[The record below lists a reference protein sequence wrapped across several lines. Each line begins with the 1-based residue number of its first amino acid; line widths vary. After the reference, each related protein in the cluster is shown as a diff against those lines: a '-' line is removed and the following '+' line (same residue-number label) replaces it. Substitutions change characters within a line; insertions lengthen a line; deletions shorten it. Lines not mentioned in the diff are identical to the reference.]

1 MKQNFYKHNIYNSNQ
16 QPDLRG
22 NPQNNN
28 TQKKLLKS
36 ENFDTSILNQ
46 SANQP
51 KYKIS
56 KFEAALRT
64 AGILIARASFFPSC
78 CPFGLSFMAVHK
90 RMNLSAIVAA
100 TASIIGYASLLDF
113 RVSVKYICCIAVYL
127 LFLFVTDTK
136 ERDLPVSVTVS
147 AAGIICLLSGIT
159 EIIIFGFDTTIL
171 IKTVAETAAAI
182 AGGFAFNKL
191 SIILNGKK
199 GALLSLNI
207 EEKFCL
213 AIFCCVML
221 SGLWGVKISSILSFQ
236 LVAALTLT
244 CVFGISGGSG
254 YGAICGLLCG
264 FVCGLTPA
272 YDIDS
277 LYLSAA
283 LAFGGTVSGFL
294 KNQER
299 YIPALLF
306 GAVCGFCTI
315 FCGSNGCLLFG
326 YADIP
331 TGVGTILF
339 LPESLFRN
347 LRRILGVNVPCN
359 DMRCRDYIHER
370 LEIASN
376 AFRNLAGTLFSISDK
391 DTEPDFE
398 DATLLFDTV
407 ADRVCRNCSIP
418 GECWVQNYD
427 NTYRGLFKMLET
439 LEVKGGLSETDT
451 ERCLGRR
458 CLKVRSLT
466 REMNALYEIYRINS
480 IWKSKLC
487 ENRRL
492 AADQLGD
499 VSRILD
505 TISEEVYE
513 ERIDSNAEDEI
524 RMRLCSKGYEV
535 TELDV
540 TIGAKKR
547 YFAYIGGIIG
557 EDADGFRRSAETALK
572 IILGVKMVM
581 IGAVRKDCDEIVMRF
596 AQPEGYIVETGTA
609 SCCACENSTNNMQ
622 ILKNINTKNNK
633 VSESVSEITS
643 NNADNKISDF
653 LNSSD
658 SNDSNDVLNT
668 ALNKSKSGD
677 RCVMRYLSDGKFAV
691 ALSDGMGTGRRAARD
706 SNATVRLLGDF
717 LEAGFDKTIAVKFIN
732 SIMVM
737 KSADEAFATV
747 DMCIIDLFSGNAEF
761 IKNGAEPCYIKR
773 GYDIETVRSAS
784 LPVGVV
790 QDIQVETFA
799 HRLSHGDMVVMMSD
813 GIFAPHSDKN
823 NSEKYNNYIDRQNN
837 SQTDKNDWIKTMIA
851 EADPNMPP
859 RELADRLL
867 EMSKN
872 LNGGKFTD
880 DVTVCVIKICR
891 R

>member
-1 MKQNFYKHNIYNSNQ
+1 MKQNFYKQNIYNSNQ

-22 NPQNNN
+22 KPQNN
-28 TQKKLLKS
+28 TQKKLLKAK
-36 ENFDTSILNQ
+36 NFDARILNQ
-46 SANQP
+46 SANRHQD
-51 KYKIS
+51 KIS
-56 KFEAALRT
+56 RFEAALRM

-90 RMNLSAIVAA
+90 RMNLSAMVAA
-100 TASIIGYASLLDF
+100 AASVIGYASLFDI
-113 RVSVKYICCIAVYL
+113 RVSVKYICCIAAYL

-136 ERDLPVSVTVS
+136 ERDLPVSVTAG
-147 AAGIICLLSGIT
+147 AAGVIALLGGIT
-159 EIIIFGFDTTIL
+159 EIIIFGFDTTTL
-171 IKTVAETAAAI
+171 IKALIETAATVT
-182 AGGFAFNKL
+182 GGLAFNKL
-191 SIILNGKK
+191 SVILNGRK
-199 GALLSLNI
+199 GALLSLNPK
-207 EEKFCL
+207 ENFCL
-213 AIFCCVML
+213 GIFCCVML

-236 LVAALTLT
+236 LIAALVLT

-254 YGAICGLLCG
+254 YGAICGLICG

-326 YADIP
+326 YADLP
-331 TGVGTILF
+331 LAVGITLF
-339 LPESLFRN
+339 LPESAFRN
-347 LRRILGVNVPCN
+347 LRRILGVNLPCN

-391 DTEPDFE
+391 DTEPDLE

-407 ADRVCRNCSIP
+407 ADRVCRNCSIA

-427 NTYRGLFKMLET
+427 NTYRGLFKMLES

-466 REMNALYEIYRINS
+466 REINALYEIYRINS

-505 TISEEVYE
+505 NISEEVYE

-524 RMRLCSKGYEV
+524 RIRLCSKGYEV
-535 TELDV
+535 TDLDV

-581 IGAVRKDCDEIVMRF
+581 VGAVRKDCDEIVMRF

-609 SCCACENSTNNMQ
+609 SSCACEDSADNMQ
-622 ILKNINTKNNK
+622 IQSKSIINTANNTNSNNNL
-633 VSESVSEITS
+633 VPELTS
-643 NNADNKISDF
+643 NNTDNKISD
-653 LNSSD
+653 SD
-658 SNDSNDVLNT
+658 DVLNS

-737 KSADEAFATV
+737 KSAEEAFATV

-784 LPVGVV
+784 LPIGVV

-813 GIFAPHSDKN
+813 GIFAPCSEKN
-823 NSEKYNNYIDRQNN
+823 NSEKYNNYNDRQND

-880 DVTVCVIKICR
+880 DVTVSVIKICR